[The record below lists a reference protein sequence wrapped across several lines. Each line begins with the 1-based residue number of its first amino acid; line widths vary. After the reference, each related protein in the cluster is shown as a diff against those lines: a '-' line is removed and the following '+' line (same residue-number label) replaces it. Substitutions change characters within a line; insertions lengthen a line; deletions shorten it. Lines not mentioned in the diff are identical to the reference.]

1 MTRFYMEN
9 WLSAA
14 AGIYLLGMILYGHH
28 RGFIR
33 LAVSLLAVLVSL
45 TIVRIALPSV
55 TGYLKENTKI
65 QQAISEN
72 VKKSIGLETGENAA
86 WLNQG
91 APAAQRSLIED
102 LELPQNIKAALIENN
117 NNEMYQVLGVQAFT
131 DYIGSY
137 LADLILNSLAV
148 VLLFS
153 GVYLAIRLVMH
164 WLDIIARLP
173 ILSGINKLAGALL
186 GGAEGLIFLWLACL
200 VITAFSGT
208 DWGILAIR
216 QIEMSKWLS
225 FLYRHNFVNLIVLQ
239 VLQGM
244 P

>member
-1 MTRFYMEN
+1 MRLYMEN
-9 WLSAA
+9 WLSVAV
-14 AGIYLLGMILYGHH
+14 GLYLLGMILYGHH

-45 TIVRIALPSV
+45 TIVRFALPSV

-65 QQAISEN
+65 QQTISESM
-72 VKKSIGLETGENAA
+72 KKSVGLGGEENAS
-86 WLNQG
+86 WLNEG
-91 APAAQRSLIED
+91 ASSAQRSVIED
-102 LELPQNIKAALIENN
+102 LKLPQNVKDALIENN
-117 NNEMYQVLGVQAFT
+117 NNEMYRVLGVQAFT
-131 DYIGSY
+131 DYVGSY
-137 LADLILNSLAV
+137 LADLILNSVGV
-148 VLLFS
+148 VLLFF
-153 GVYLAIRLVMH
+153 GVYLAIRLIMR

-186 GGAEGLIFLWLACL
+186 GGVEGLIFLWLACL
-200 VITAFSGT
+200 IVTAFSSTG
-208 DWGILAIR
+208 WGGAVMR

-244 P
+244 L